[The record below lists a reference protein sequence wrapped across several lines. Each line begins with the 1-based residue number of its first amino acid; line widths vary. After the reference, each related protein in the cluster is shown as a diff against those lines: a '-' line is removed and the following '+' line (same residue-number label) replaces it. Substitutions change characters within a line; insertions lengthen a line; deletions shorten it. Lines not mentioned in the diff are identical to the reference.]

1 MPNHFVYARLSNEER
16 VFSVNRSQKGLL
28 ETLGSPA
35 QATVL
40 EEVKNSQGETNRRLA
55 LLEDKAE
62 LVQRVGFFFSFL
74 SRAPTY
80 LFTATT
86 GNI

>member
-62 LVQRVGFFFSFL
+62 LVQRVRFFSFL